1 MNAFLRNVEAL
12 RLAEHER
19 ALKSVAS
26 LEGAKHAEDKEVY
39 RSKVGKAQEVK
50 RRMTR
55 ERARLV
61 TAQLGDGAT
70 LRDAARVLGITERQA
85 AYALRQAKRQK
96 R

>member
-19 ALKSVAS
+19 ALKCVVS

-39 RSKVGKAQEVK
+39 RSKVGKAQETK

-61 TAQLGDGAT
+61 AAQLGDGAT

-85 AYALRQAKRQK
+85 AYALRAAKAAKR
-96 R
+96 